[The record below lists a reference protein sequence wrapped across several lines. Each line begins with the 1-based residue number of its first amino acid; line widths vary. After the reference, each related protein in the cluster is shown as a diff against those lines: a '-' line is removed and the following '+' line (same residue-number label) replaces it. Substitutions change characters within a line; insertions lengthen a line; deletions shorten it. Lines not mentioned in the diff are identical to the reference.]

1 MKFSEKATSAVLSL
15 LISLFTF
22 LTVLSLII
30 LNTFCDAEFMLDVLE
45 RHEYYDHIFD
55 EYCVAVEDLAVP
67 SGVPEGRFSAV
78 MSKDELIFDINSTV
92 TSAYSA
98 DDTFAGKAV
107 DTAAVYD
114 RFYTCLCD
122 VAVESGFVINDDLIP
137 GLENVAMLCTD
148 CYKTYVTLPFID
160 TIGGYGVEFTAIL
173 QIAVLVF
180 AVFLVFFIVLILMS
194 KPFRKNAV
202 GILAV
207 SFNTV
212 GFMLALAPAAVFAS
226 GKINYLNI
234 AIRSLYNFAV
244 GYCKSLL
251 YIVLNC
257 GVAFLIL
264 GFIFV
269 ILYFVFSAI
278 FGKKNKPTKIS
289 V

>member
-1 MKFSEKATSAVLSL
+1 MKFSEKAASAVLSL
-15 LISLFTF
+15 LLALFTF

-30 LNTFCDAEFMLDVLE
+30 LNTFCDGDFMLDVLE
-45 RHEYYDHIFD
+45 RHDYYDHIFD

-78 MSKDELIFDINSTV
+78 ISKDELISDINSTV
-92 TSAYSA
+92 TSAYST
-98 DDTFAGKAV
+98 DNTFAGEAV
-107 DTAAVYD
+107 DTAAVYE

-122 VAVESGFVINDDLIP
+122 VAIESGFVINDDLIP
-137 GLENVAMLCTD
+137 GLENVAKLCTD

-160 TIGGYGVEFTAIL
+160 TIGGYGVEFAAIL
-173 QIAVLVF
+173 RPAVLVF

-194 KPFRKNAV
+194 KLFRKNAV
-202 GILAV
+202 AILAV

-244 GYCKSLL
+244 GYCKTLL

-264 GFIFV
+264 GCIFV
-269 ILYFVFSAI
+269 ILHFVFRAI
-278 FGKKNKPTKIS
+278 FGKRRNRTKS
-289 V
+289 LT